1 MGVNGIYGL
10 SGSGLDIESMVKVG
24 MMSKQAQLDKMQ
36 QNYTKNEWKKEA
48 FLDIYKDIEDFN
60 LKKLTD
66 YKLSSNMNAR
76 SATSSN
82 DVIKATANGAA
93 PVGTYTIEVS
103 ATATKAY
110 LDGHAQLDFG
120 NDSDLKVTSLISGVV
135 DLSDTQTATFKLTGA
150 KGDANIEINSS
161 TTIYDLV
168 SKVNKSGTGVNAIYD
183 SAQGTFSFYTPNTG
197 SDATI
202 AISSTDTE
210 ALDLLNAMQLYD
222 VSPNSGTGKIEASAT
237 SSFTSATTISASGT
251 NAVVL
256 VDGKPISDE
265 LTKSNS
271 FTVKGVTFNISN
283 VTEKTTAVVNVDQ
296 DTEKIVENVKS
307 FVDEY
312 NELLDK
318 IYDAYREAPNSSYKP
333 LTDAQK
339 AEMTEDQIK
348 KWEEKA
354 KSGMLYHDQTLRKI
368 IDSVRTSVTSKVTE
382 STSDYDSVYKLGITT
397 KGMYG
402 ELQLDED
409 KLREALK
416 NDSNAVYNVFANP
429 NAKKSDSNSEGVAV
443 RLSTALSNATKS
455 IETVAGRDASTS
467 SDSTLNTLLKS
478 MQQRISNFKK
488 TMQTFEDNLYKKYDA
503 MESALA
509 GLGSQMSYL
518 SSMFAS

>member
-36 QNYTKNEWKKEA
+36 QNYTKNDWKKEA

-76 SATSSN
+76 SATSSS

-120 NDSDLKVTSLISGVV
+120 NDSDLKVISLSNVKLSGN
-135 DLSDTQTATFKLTGA
+135 DTATFTLTGA
-150 KGDANIEINSS
+150 KDTANIEINSS

-168 SKVNKSGTGVNAIYD
+168 SQVNKSGTGVNAIYD

-202 AISSTDTE
+202 AISSTDPE
-210 ALDLLNAMQLYD
+210 ALYLLNAMQLYD

-283 VTEKTTAVVNVDQ
+283 VTKKTTAVVNVDQ